1 MSILLSQS
9 SHPPLTPPC
18 PHVHSLSLHLYFCLE
33 NKFNLTRHGDSSIG
47 RNEVKLQMKKN
58 PKNHKE
64 LRFKD
69 STRWESKK
77 QSEGKDTAISG
88 KVRKESFVGYI
99 LKKTRSILQWRDPW
113 WPVCTVSWGWPGLK
127 DFWDSKVEKVV
138 KKCRDSKKKKSDNS

>member
-18 PHVHSLSLHLYFCLE
+18 PHVHPLSLHLYFCLE

-69 STRWESKK
+69 STRRESKK
-77 QSEGKDTAISG
+77 QLEGKDTAISG
-88 KVRKESFVGYI
+88 KVRKESFVGVYSEKDQVNPAVKRSLVTCVYSVLRMARI
-99 LKKTRSILQWRDPW
+99 QRLKS
-113 WPVCTVSWGWPGLK
+113 G
-127 DFWDSKVEKVV
+127 
-138 KKCRDSKKKKSDNS
+138 KCSEEMQR